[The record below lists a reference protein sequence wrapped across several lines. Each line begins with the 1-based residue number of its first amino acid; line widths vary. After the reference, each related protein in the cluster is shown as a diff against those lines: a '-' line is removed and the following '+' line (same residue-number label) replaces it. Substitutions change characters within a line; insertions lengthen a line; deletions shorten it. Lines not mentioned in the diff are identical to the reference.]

1 VVYPLRGEGNDDAV
15 KGQDL
20 MVPSLLPETCPE
32 QRFEDHWPPLD
43 VLQKQL
49 GIHARIATH
58 THAHTVA
65 HAHAAQCWI

>member
-1 VVYPLRGEGNDDAV
+1 MVYPLRGEGNDDAV

-32 QRFEDHWPPLD
+32 QHFADHWPPLD

-49 GIHARIATH
+49 GIH
-58 THAHTVA
+58 THASSRTRTRTSTR
-65 HAHAAQCWI
+65 